1 MSIEVAAEGTAVLE
15 ELPAPWRL
23 PPTWSVDMTVVKGNK
38 REKKERW
45 NAVKRATREI
55 IC

>member
-45 NAVKRATREI
+45 NAVKRAT
-55 IC
+55 

>member
-23 PPTWSVDMTVVKGNK
+23 SPTWSFDMTVVKGNK
-38 REKKERW
+38 RENKERW
-45 NAVKRATREI
+45 DTVKRGT
-55 IC
+55 